1 MQGSRVRPRSLL
13 SGPTLHRNHRFLASQ
28 QHVVEDLEYHS
39 KLTVRSGG
47 YSTYIHRYL
56 DKMWI
61 TICKLNGMGMLH
73 TYITLGMRKV
83 NALDI
88 ESTDRAGSMLA
99 GFVPLSPSVSTPPA
113 TPPSN
118 LDTAQT
124 RSIVLKQQL
133 LHQGTSLKT
142 PV

>member
-1 MQGSRVRPRSLL
+1 
-13 SGPTLHRNHRFLASQ
+13 
-28 QHVVEDLEYHS
+28 
-39 KLTVRSGG
+39 
-47 YSTYIHRYL
+47 
-56 DKMWI
+56 MWI